1 MAVIDTEGYILRRY
15 KDGDEV
21 KINKLFNEIFNKN
34 RSMEEWSW
42 KFRKNPFHDINLT
55 VVAEYQG
62 EIIGQYPLLPLLFK
76 YDKTVLKC
84 TTAIDNF
91 IHPSFRGGMKGVQ
104 RKMYEYHEEICRK
117 EGMSFGFGFPN
128 REHYIFG
135 KRVLKYRDLGQIR
148 VFFRRL
154 NWNLAVKRRF
164 PWIPNSLLKV
174 IQFISGLGF
183 KLLIHSKGR
192 NNPKGIRIC
201 EDDSFDER
209 FDAFWDRVKEK
220 YKIIGVRNQEYL
232 NWRCRKPGAD
242 YEVII
247 AEKGKEL
254 NGYIVI
260 EVRRETG
267 EVKGH
272 IVDLLA
278 IDGADSVLIR
288 EALLR
293 FISKKADFVL
303 CWMLPHTAA
312 YASLLEF
319 VFIEKSD
326 FPPLNVVY
334 TIYDNEVIDDAFL
347 KDQKNWYLTMADSD
361 TF

>member
-1 MAVIDTEGYILRRY
+1 MMDTERYTIRRY

-21 KINKLFNEIFNKN
+21 KINNLFNEIFETN
-34 RSMEEWSW
+34 RSMDEWFW
-42 KFRKNPFHDINLT
+42 KFSQNPLRDINLI

-62 EIIGQYPLLPLLFK
+62 DIIGQYPLLPLLFK
-76 YDKTVLKC
+76 YDHKVVKC
-84 TTAIDNF
+84 TTAVDNF
-91 IHPSFRGGMKGVQ
+91 VHPLFRGGMKGVQ
-104 RKMYEYHEEICRK
+104 KMMYKYHEEICRK

-135 KRVLKYRDLGQIR
+135 KRVLKYKDLGQIR
-148 VFFRRL
+148 VLFKRL
-154 NWNLAVKRRF
+154 NWNLTVKKRF

-183 KLLIHSKGR
+183 KLLIHSKGH
-192 NNPKGIRIC
+192 NDPKGIRIY
-201 EDDSFDER
+201 EIDSFNER
-209 FDAFWDRVKEK
+209 FDLFWKKVKEK
-220 YKIIGVRNQEYL
+220 HNIIGVRKQKYL
-232 NWRCRKPGAD
+232 NWRYKKPGAD

-260 EVRRETG
+260 EVRRESG

-278 IDGADSVLIR
+278 IDEAYFVLIK
-288 EALLR
+288 ESLLR
-293 FISKKADFVL
+293 FISKKVDFVL

-319 VFIEKSD
+319 GFIEKSD
-326 FPPLNVVY
+326 FPPLNIVY

>member
-1 MAVIDTEGYILRRY
+1 MRDTEGYIIRRY

-34 RSMEEWSW
+34 RSMEEWVW
-42 KFRKNPFHDINLT
+42 KFKKNPLRDINLT
-55 VVAEYQG
+55 VVAEHQG

-76 YDKTVLKC
+76 YDNTVLKC

-117 EGMSFGFGFPN
+117 ESMSFGFGFPT

-135 KRVLKYRDLGQIR
+135 KRVLKYKDLGQIR
-148 VFFRRL
+148 VLFRRL
-154 NWNLAVKRRF
+154 NWNLAVKERF
-164 PWIPNSLLKV
+164 PWIPNTFLKIV
-174 IQFISGLGF
+174 RSVSSIGF
-183 KLLIHSKGR
+183 KLLIHLKYR
-192 NNPKGIRIC
+192 NNLKGIRIC
-201 EDDSFDER
+201 EVDSFDER

-220 YKIIGVRNQEYL
+220 YKIIGVRNQKYL
-232 NWRCRKPGAD
+232 NWRYRKPGAD
-242 YEVII
+242 YKVII
-247 AEKGKEL
+247 AEKGKGL
-254 NGYIVI
+254 NGYIVTDI
-260 EVRRETG
+260 RREAE
-267 EVKGH
+267 EVKGY

-278 IDGADSVLIR
+278 IDGADSILIK

-293 FISKKADFVL
+293 FISKKVDFVL
-303 CWMLPHTAA
+303 CWMLPHTVA
-312 YASLLEF
+312 YALLRRF
-319 VFIEKSD
+319 GFIERSG

-334 TIYDNEVIDDAFL
+334 TIYDNEIIDDAFL